1 MGYAADEI
9 EYAVVEV
16 GGGALEDAA
25 EMSPLALARRIGVW
39 NAVNDG
45 TARILDVRR

>member
-16 GGGALEDAA
+16 GGGALDAA